1 MKARTW
7 DQASFFIEGP
17 LDDNKLGRIRS
28 ENLEKDKNLRSLLSA
43 LVKTRTILE
52 LALSLSAIL
61 MFRT

>member
-1 MKARTW
+1 MKTRTW
-7 DQASFFIEGP
+7 DQASFFIESP
-17 LDDNKLGRIRS
+17 LDDNKLGRIRY

-61 MFRT
+61 IFP